1 MAEHY
6 HFAFLR
12 FSSVIKKLIFT
23 LYKCYIIIIIVIII
37 IIIIIIIIFS
47 IVDIINKRL

>member
-12 FSSVIKKLIFT
+12 FSSVIKKLFFT
-23 LYKCYIIIIIVIII
+23 LYKCYIIIIVIII